1 MIKKLSK
8 KAITVIASVLIL
20 ISVSVGATV
29 AYLIAKTPSIENS
42 LQTATVSCAVQGDT
56 SAELKSNITIKNTGN
71 TSAYLRAKILVVWE
85 SDNGVVGANM
95 PVAGTDYTLT
105 VGSTNWLLGSDGY
118 YYYRSSVAPDS
129 ASETLISAT
138 TLLSERPE
146 GYSLSV
152 QIYASA
158 IQSNPKSAVAQV
170 WNARVGADGNL
181 IVS

>member
-1 MIKKLSK
+1 MMKKLSK
-8 KAITVIASVLIL
+8 KAITVIVSVLKL

-71 TSAYLRAKILVVWE
+71 TDAYLRAKILVVWK
-85 SDNGVVGANM
+85 SDNGVVSANM

-129 ASETLISAT
+129 VSETLISST

-158 IQSNPKSAVAQV
+158 IQSTPKSAVAQV
-170 WNARVGADGNL
+170 WNARVGTDGNL

>member
-1 MIKKLSK
+1 MMKKLSK

-71 TSAYLRAKILVVWE
+71 TDAYLRAKILVVWQA
-85 SDNGVVGANM
+85 DNGVINANT
-95 PVAGTDYTLT
+95 PVEGTDYALT
-105 VGSTNWLLGSDGY
+105 IGSTNWLLGSDGY

-158 IQSNPKSAVAQV
+158 IQSNPQSAVAQV

>member
-1 MIKKLSK
+1 MMKKLSK
-8 KAITVIASVLIL
+8 KAIAVIVSVLIL

-71 TSAYLRAKILVVWE
+71 TSAYLRAKILVVWQA
-85 SDNGVVGANM
+85 DNGVVSANM

-158 IQSNPKSAVAQV
+158 IQSNPQSAVAQV

>member
-1 MIKKLSK
+1 MMKKLSK
-8 KAITVIASVLIL
+8 KAIAVIVSVLIL

-71 TSAYLRAKILVVWE
+71 TDAYLRAKILVVWK
-85 SDNGVVGANM
+85 SDNGVVSANM

-129 ASETLISAT
+129 ISETLISSTA
-138 TLLSERPE
+138 LLSERPE

-158 IQSNPKSAVAQV
+158 IQSTPKSAVAQV
-170 WNARVGADGNL
+170 WNARVGTDGNL